1 MNHNFDFQGCQ
12 KMHIR
17 VAISQ
22 KGLIGLF
29 ANCCHLMLLGP
40 KEWKHKSKVLRTH
53 FKDFFIPGTLC
64 LALVLSLLWHFRHFA
79 GMAPLSPLYG
89 RTQIAT
95 RRQVEERRK
104 QFKAKVF
111 GVGLQT

>member
-53 FKDFFIPGTLC
+53 FKNFFIPGILC
-64 LALVLSLLWHFRHFA
+64 DIEVGHLETGINFKFLPWALTPAVGDSQRDANGRGGKGPYMNDTHFH
-79 GMAPLSPLYG
+79 
-89 RTQIAT
+89 IC
-95 RRQVEERRK
+95 
-104 QFKAKVF
+104 
-111 GVGLQT
+111 

>member
-29 ANCCHLMLLGP
+29 ANWCHLMLLGP

-53 FKDFFIPGTLC
+53 FKNFFIPGTLC
-64 LALVLSLLWHFRHFA
+64 PNPTHPNPTSRDSFPARRASHIITIRRRRR
-79 GMAPLSPLYG
+79 G
-89 RTQIAT
+89 RFSD
-95 RRQVEERRK
+95 E
-104 QFKAKVF
+104 
-111 GVGLQT
+111 